1 MMLLVMAK
9 ITPLVLKAGPRYLL
23 LLSRSNFDTLY
34 SMRYASYRIF
44 EQLETRLRVL
54 EGKELG
60 RSAGSTKGKPKI
72 EMYEKDRKKG
82 AGALITSAK
91 VSCFMTCH
99 FFSSEDLLMYLFK
112 WNSNI

>member
-1 MMLLVMAK
+1 M
-9 ITPLVLKAGPRYLL
+9 TCG
-23 LLSRSNFDTLY
+23 T
-34 SMRYASYRIF
+34 F

-82 AGALITSAK
+82 TGALITPAK
-91 VSCFMTCH
+91 VISIMIFCLENILG
-99 FFSSEDLLMYLFK
+99 EDFR
-112 WNSNI
+112 